1 MEVANVERIVTIV
14 ERQSYLKL
22 IKLIIGGSKY
32 GKNCYDRRKAE
43 LFEINQVDYWRQQM
57 WKKSLQS

>member
-22 IKLIIGGSKY
+22 IKLIIGGSKCGKY
-32 GKNCYDRRKAE
+32 RYNRSIAVHWKSMGFVIESSKHGKN
-43 LFEINQVDYWRQQM
+43 
-57 WKKSLQS
+57 SLQS